1 MRASTGLTH
10 IGSKPPSLIRR
21 IKKAYI
27 LNQQKIVSSKFQ
39 NDKQIKKSQGLDA
52 FDRSHSPRSRHL
64 DWQ

>member
-10 IGSKPPSLIRR
+10 IDSKPPSLIRR